1 MAKQATIRRGR
12 PPKSAAKTATATKA
26 APKTTAPKST
36 TTRKVEPARRRGA
49 RQSVY
54 AKRVDAYVGERLRER
69 RSMMGY
75 TQESLAN
82 HLKLSHQQV
91 QKYETGANRISAGRL
106 YELAKTLGVNVSY
119 FFDGFDEGAPIT
131 EQKHG
136 GTNRSAI
143 EIAQNFSEIKD
154 PSVKS
159 TLSSLVKMLAQHE
172 RERQDA

>member
-1 MAKQATIRRGR
+1 MAKQPTRRGR
-12 PPKSAAKTATATKA
+12 PPKATATKTATTKA
-26 APKTTAPKST
+26 APKAASSA
-36 TTRKVEPARRRGA
+36 RKTETGRRRGA
-49 RQSVY
+49 RQSAY

-69 RSMMGY
+69 RSLMGY
-75 TQESLAN
+75 TQESLAT

-106 YELAKTLGVNVSY
+106 YELSRTLGVNVSY
-119 FFDGFDEGAPIT
+119 FFDGFDETAPAT

-159 TLSSLVKMLAQHE
+159 TISSLVKMLAQHE

>member
-1 MAKQATIRRGR
+1 MAKQATTRRGR
-12 PPKSAAKTATATKA
+12 PPKSAAKTAAATKA
-26 APKTTAPKST
+26 APKSTA
-36 TTRKVEPARRRGA
+36 TRKTDSGRRRGA
-49 RQSVY
+49 RQSAY

-69 RSMMGY
+69 RSLMGY

-106 YELAKTLGVNVSY
+106 YELAKTLGVNVSF
-119 FFDGFDEGAPIT
+119 FFDGFDEGAPMT

>member
-1 MAKQATIRRGR
+1 MAKQPATRKGR
-12 PPKSAAKTATATKA
+12 PPKAAARGGSQTTRA
-26 APKTTAPKST
+26 TAPK
-36 TTRKVEPARRRGA
+36 KADAGRRRGA
-49 RQSVY
+49 RQSAY

-69 RSMMGY
+69 RSLMGY

-106 YELAKTLGVNVSY
+106 YELAKTLGVSVA
-119 FFDGFDEGAPIT
+119 FFFEGFDEAAPVA